1 MFNIS
6 IILANHRIEI
16 NISSQT
22 DLFASIRLAN
32 LVTKHE
38 GILQGSKIIFF
49 KKNNLFSFL
58 SEFSLLA

>member
-1 MFNIS
+1 MYNVS
-6 IILANHRIEI
+6 IILANHSIEI

-38 GILQGSKIIFF
+38 GIFQGAKIIFS